1 MADKNIVQEVD
12 KGEVMIAQAKNFW
25 TKYQKQIMIV
35 CGAIIVLGGGWLV
48 YNKFFKEP
56 NEKKAAVAL
65 FKAEEYYRMDSVKLA
80 LNGDGG
86 NAGFLK
92 IISQYGGTKAGNLAH
107 YYAGVCYTKLDDN
120 ANVIKHLEKFSTS
133 AKQTQQRAYKLLAD
147 AYGETG
153 KFKEAFEF
161 YKKSANE
168 FTADE
173 YNAAAALFYAA
184 YTAQKKLNKPNDAI
198 ELYKELKDKYPSAS
212 EYTYQ
217 ADAMLAEL
225 GVYNT
230 DN

>member
-1 MADKNIVQEVD
+1 MADKNIVQAVD
-12 KGEVMIAQAKNFW
+12 KGEVMIARAKDFW
-25 TKYQKQIMIV
+25 TKYQKQIMVV
-35 CGAIIVLGGGWLV
+35 CGAIIVIGGGWLV
-48 YNKFFKEP
+48 YNKFFKDP
-56 NEKKAAVAL
+56 NEKKAAVAM

-86 NAGFLK
+86 NAGLLK
-92 IISQYGGTKAGNLAH
+92 IISQYGGTKAANLAH
-107 YYAGVCYTKLDDN
+107 FYAGVCYTRLDDN
-120 ANVIKHLEKFSTS
+120 PNVIKHLEKFSTS

-153 KFKEAFEF
+153 KFKEAFEY

-168 FTADE
+168 FEADE
-173 YNAAAALFYAA
+173 NSAAAALFYAA

-198 ELYKELKDKYPSAS
+198 ELCKEIKNKFPSAA
-212 EYTYQ
+212 EYTFQ